1 MNGAPIQKPSFDEY
15 MYWSQVIIDRLT
27 TVVHV
32 YTKPPHVDVF
42 MPENERQLKIAQ
54 TADVLRHLHDQTDD
68 NELRAAHPAEKPLE
82 SEERV
87 IENILPLFHDVLHRL
102 PLWSSDMQHLLKSA
116 WFDNCAGKLANILFR
131 GPDGRETEGIGSGQA
146 IHGRLPA
153 QIEVLL
159 EREQM
164 GDSRAPREALPPKA
178 AKQMGRTELAKRW
191 SQQNSSFLRSAG
203 RMD

>member
-1 MNGAPIQKPSFDEY
+1 MEHGPLHKPSFDEY

-27 TVVHV
+27 TVSRV
-32 YTKPPHVDVF
+32 YSKPPHVDVF
-42 MPENERQLKIAQ
+42 IPDNERQSKIAQ
-54 TADVLRHLHDQTDD
+54 TVDILRQMHSQTDD
-68 NELRAAHPAEKPLE
+68 NELKPAHAAEKPEE
-82 SEERV
+82 SHERV
-87 IENILPLFHDVLHRL
+87 IENLHPLFHEILRRL
-102 PLWSSDMQHLLKSA
+102 PSWSSDMQRFLKSP
-116 WFDNCAGKLANILFR
+116 WFDNCAGKIANELFR
-131 GPDGRETEGIGSGQA
+131 GPDGREAEGIGSGQV

-153 QIEVLL
+153 QIELLL

-164 GDSRAPREALPPKA
+164 GDNRAPREALPQKI